1 MRAEMQAARRTM
13 LLLIINEAQMIHKRP
28 ACNGGAMC
36 IQAKRAHRYTIRRD
50 YCEFSNSLAVT
61 GP

>member
-13 LLLIINEAQMIHKRP
+13 LLLIINEAQMIRNNP
-28 ACNGGAMC
+28 
-36 IQAKRAHRYTIRRD
+36 RATVEQCVGSQTCAQKHYPQRD
-50 YCEFSNSLAVT
+50 DCEFSNSLVVT